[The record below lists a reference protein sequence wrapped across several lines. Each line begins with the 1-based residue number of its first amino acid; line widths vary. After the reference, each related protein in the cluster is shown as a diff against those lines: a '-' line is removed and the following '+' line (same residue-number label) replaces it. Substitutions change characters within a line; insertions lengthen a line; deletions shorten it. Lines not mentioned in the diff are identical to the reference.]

1 MKYLKLFEGWSDQY
15 LHDFTDEE
23 KFTIEEDGKKVKGE
37 YRGPFDIVDMTNTFA
52 DTVSKMSSN
61 YRILKAQSFF
71 NQVTGN
77 AKFEIEVHPF
87 EDELEFIEIDVL
99 NQKVNWSPEKLI
111 NVYLSKYN
119 TDEPF
124 QTLRQFTIIGRLENG
139 AKKNIEVW
147 FNPTTIKKTG
157 GWDGRRGF
165 NIEGRKPTKKE
176 EFQITYR
183 FGQRTNSVSI
193 TPENWGKLAKLLTEN
208 KIDLGAYANQ
218 VYQNDITIMIE
229 TLTLLSN

>member
-23 KFTIEEDGKKVKGE
+23 KFTIEEDGMKVKGK
-37 YRGPFDIVDMTNTFA
+37 YKGAFDTSDMTNLFA
-52 DTVSKMSSN
+52 DAVSKMSSD

-77 AKFEIEVHPF
+77 AKFEIEVHNF
-87 EDELEFIEIDVL
+87 EDELEFIEIDVSG
-99 NQKVNWSPEKLI
+99 QKVKWIPMELTNI
-111 NVYLSKYN
+111 YISKYN

-124 QTLRQFTIIGRLENG
+124 QILRQFTISGRLENG
-139 AKKNIEVW
+139 SKKNLEVW
-147 FNPTTIKKTG
+147 FEPTKIKKLPN
-157 GWDGRRGF
+157 WDGRHGF
-165 NIEGRKPTKKE
+165 GIEGKKPTKKE
-176 EFQITYR
+176 EFKITYR

-193 TPENWGKLAKLLTEN
+193 TPENWTKLVKLLTEN
-208 KIDLGAYANQ
+208 KINLGIYAN
-218 VYQNDITIMIE
+218 VYQNYINIMIE